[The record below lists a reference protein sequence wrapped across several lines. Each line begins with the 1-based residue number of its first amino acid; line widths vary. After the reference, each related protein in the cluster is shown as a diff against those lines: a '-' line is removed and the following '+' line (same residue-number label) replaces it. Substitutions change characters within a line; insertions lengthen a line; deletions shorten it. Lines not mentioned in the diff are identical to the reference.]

1 MSLTTQS
8 YMGRA
13 LRCIVKEGLWG
24 RVQNI
29 RHNLCIFNVDKY
41 YL

>member
-24 RVQNI
+24 REMFKISVTI
-29 RHNLCIFNVDKY
+29 YVFLM
-41 YL
+41 